1 MKATLDLNKELHKK
15 LSRIKAPIVL
25 PAGKT
30 PGYQGACVFCREDG
44 YHLISSCKAEGHQT
58 LCISRSR
65 DLTGWSAPEPLWGD
79 KREEGQGIPGSGV
92 FFQGNY
98 LFCSLSKKNL
108 RLIPKTAPLP
118 VNPSIDQ
125 ATREKKSLELY
136 EYLYK
141 LKDYRAEREVVVKT
155 PGRDRKGKISAQGT
169 APDLAAVSAF
179 IRAGADV
186 NYQGE
191 DTKNYKS
198 CPLALAVNME
208 FYELA
213 DLLIANG
220 ADVNVELKEN
230 GKIGNSFSLL
240 SRYSNDYPLSKAKYL
255 LENGADPDYVRDS
268 GYPLLVW
275 AARHGQKEFVAMLL
289 EYGADPDK
297 TLTLPRKKNY
307 KPGNGETALWA
318 AANSTNADDPDLEA
332 VASLLIR
339 YKADVNRRAK
349 DGTTALDRALA
360 RKRDGLV
367 RILKAAGAKTSK
379 ESGK

>member
-1 MKATLDLNKELHKK
+1 MNTHPCILLLAAALAGL
-15 LSRIKAPIVL
+15 APVHAIT
-25 PAGKT
+25 PEEGKQIYMEAKAGKAEAQYRLGFCYLKGDGVKRS
-30 PGYQGACVFCREDG
+30 PSQAKFWFSKAAKQGHRT
-44 YHLISSCKAEGHQT
+44 AE
-58 LCISRSR
+58 RS
-65 DLTGWSAPEPLWGD
+65 
-79 KREEGQGIPGSGV
+79 
-92 FFQGNY
+92 
-98 LFCSLSKKNL
+98 L

-332 VASLLIR
+332 IASLLIR